1 MEMDYQPNNFF
12 DSTGQWLICATHG
25 AMYEPSTGSCLMGP
39 CRRGLIKIEVTEALG
54 VVRWHTSDK
63 FQPASPI

>member
-25 AMYEPSTGSCLMGP
+25 AIYDPTTGQCRMGP
-39 CRRGLIKIEVTEALG
+39 CRTGLIKIEVTEANNK
-54 VVRWHTSDK
+54 VHWHTSDNY
-63 FQPASPI
+63 QPVLHK